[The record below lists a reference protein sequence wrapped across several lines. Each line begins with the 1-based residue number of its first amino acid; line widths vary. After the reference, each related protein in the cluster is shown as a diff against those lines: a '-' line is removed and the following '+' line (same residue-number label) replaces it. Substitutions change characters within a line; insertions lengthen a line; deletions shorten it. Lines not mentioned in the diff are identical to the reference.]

1 MAYQKLMDYHFD
13 LADYLKPPSPP
24 GLLLTKLFVFGAASG
39 LANGFVGYGIYSAFS
54 DNLLIFMG
62 FVFSLLGLF
71 MQHTLYNNVAK
82 IARKNMRRGEDNQL
96 SINSTENVIIRSIN
110 VFCAIMT
117 IFTAMQVAGNKIEW
131 KQQQAQTIAAEIND
145 ISTEKDSTLAR
156 FDRNIKRYQELD
168 KITYYAIPEQ
178 MRRQA
183 YLDSINQVIN
193 QKSTQY
199 ASLRTNLVN
208 TKDYTGVFK
217 FLSGGI
223 QWLSI
228 IFTLIAGSLFY
239 VVIDSGYVS
248 DAETY
253 SQYSCAKNLEEKENK
268 LNNNGASDTVRPA
281 APNDP
286 PENNFETDREKKLR
300 NIMQRIRDG
309 NPKDN
314 TVVIAKYLNNSRK
327 TYDEISEAL
336 KHDLGV
342 SKSTSWIGDVQEA
355 LKRMGENVRK

>member
-13 LADYLKPPSPP
+13 LADYLSPPSPP
-24 GLLLTKLFVFGAASG
+24 ALLIAKLFVFGAASG

-54 DNLLIFMG
+54 DQFLIFMG
-62 FVFSLLGLF
+62 IVFSLLGLF

-82 IARKNMRRGEDNQL
+82 ISRKNMRRSEENQL
-96 SINSTENVIIRSIN
+96 SINSTENKIIRSIN

-131 KQQQAQTIAAEIND
+131 KRQQAQSIEAEIKD

-156 FDRNIKRYQELD
+156 YDRNIRRYQELD
-168 KITYYAIPEQ
+168 KITYYAIPEE
-178 MRRQA
+178 MRRRA

-199 ASLRTNLVN
+199 ASLTNNLAN

-217 FLSGGI
+217 FLSGGV

-239 VVIDSGYVS
+239 VVIDSGFVS

-253 SQYSCAKNLEEKENK
+253 SQYSCAKNLEEKEAT
-268 LNNNGASDTVRPA
+268 LNSNNASNTVRPA
-281 APNDP
+281 AQNDP
-286 PENNFETDREKKLR
+286 PENNFETDREKKLQK
-300 NIMQRIRDG
+300 IMERIRIGD
-309 NPKDN
+309 PADN
-314 TVVIAKYLNNSRK
+314 AVVIAKYLNGSRK

-355 LKRMGENVRK
+355 LKRMGKNVRK